1 VAKKYFSNQQITD
14 LLRSVAAALELSS
27 GDNRFRVIAYNRA
40 ADSVE
45 HSGSE
50 IKDLWDD
57 GKLSE
62 LPGIGEGIASHL
74 DELFKTGKVRH
85 FKEILKP
92 FPPAIFELIKIPGI
106 GPKTA
111 LKLCKALGISKA
123 SVAISSLTKAARK
136 GRIARI
142 EGFGPDSQSAILTSL
157 EQYAHRDKRLL
168 LPVAQGTA
176 ETVISWMK
184 KNPAVISIDALGSLR
199 RHVSTVGD
207 IDIAISTNNPPSAI
221 SHFCAYPKAVRII
234 ESGDAKASIV
244 LSNGLQ
250 IDLMVA
256 SPLSYGSLLQHFTG
270 SKHHNIALREY
281 AQKKGLSLSEYGIT
295 PRPPLNLRGGGRRP
309 EVISISTEKEFYNYL
324 GLDWIPPELRENT
337 GEIEL
342 AKEHKLP
349 NLVEYADIKG
359 DLQIH
364 SSFDTQTSHDLG
376 ESSLSQIF
384 TRAARLGYEYIGLTE
399 HNPAVSTHSTSEVES
414 ILKSK
419 GQMITKFNLQN
430 GSPYIFNGLE
440 IDIQADGS
448 RSVPDQALDLLDYA
462 CVSIHSSFH
471 QTKIKMTNRIIA
483 GLNHPKVKFLAHP
496 TGRLLLQR
504 EGIDID
510 WDKLFDF
517 CVTQD
522 KWLEIDSWPN
532 RLDLPDNL
540 VREAVKN
547 KVKIVINTD
556 SHHDSHLDYMKFGV
570 AQARRGWASRPDVVN
585 CSNINELIDLLKGG
599 DK

>member
-1 VAKKYFSNQQITD
+1 MGKKYFSNSQIAD

-27 GDNRFRVIAYNRA
+27 GDNRFRVIAYERA

-57 GKLSE
+57 GKLSD
-62 LPGIGEGIASHL
+62 LPGIGEGIASYL
-74 DELFKTGKVRH
+74 EELFKTGKVRH
-85 FKEILKP
+85 FREILKP

-111 LKLCKALGISKA
+111 LKLCKALGITKA
-123 SVAISSLTKAARK
+123 RTSVSLLTKAARK

-142 EGFGPDSQSAILTSL
+142 EGFGPDSQSAVLTSL
-157 EQYAHRDKRLL
+157 EQFASRDQRLL

-184 KNPAVISIDALGSLR
+184 KNPAVISIDPLGSLR
-199 RHVSTVGD
+199 RQVSTIGD
-207 IDIAISTNNPPSAI
+207 IDISLSTDNPASAI
-221 SHFCAYPKAVRII
+221 SQFCAYPKAARII

-256 SPLSYGSLLQHFTG
+256 SPSSYGSLLQHFTG
-270 SKHHNIALREY
+270 SKHHNIALREL
-281 AQKKGLSLSEYGIT
+281 ALKKGYSLSEYGIKT
-295 PRPPLNLRGGGRRP
+295 PKLHTF
-309 EVISISTEKEFYNYL
+309 STEIELYNFL
-324 GLDWIPPELRENT
+324 GLDYIPPELRENT

-342 AKEHKLP
+342 SKIHNLP
-349 NLVEYADIKG
+349 NLIEYSDIKG

-364 SSFDTQTSHDLG
+364 SSFDTQPSHDLG
-376 ESSLSQIF
+376 ESSLSQIY
-384 TRAARLGYEYIGLTE
+384 TRAVRLGYQYIGLTE

-471 QTKIKMTNRIIA
+471 QTKMKMTNRIIN

-496 TGRLLLQR
+496 SARLLLQR
-504 EGIDID
+504 EGVDID

-517 CVTQD
+517 CVKQD

-540 VREAVKN
+540 VKEAIN
-547 KVKIVINTD
+547 NHVKIVINTD
-556 SHHDSHLDYMKFGV
+556 SHHHSHLDYMKFGV
-570 AQARRGWASRPDVVN
+570 SQARRGWAGQSDIVN
-585 CSNINELIDLLKGG
+585 CSNIDRITKLLKGG
-599 DK
+599 E